1 MSKMSKLFDQDNMFF
16 AIMGVLFDLII
27 LNVLTLLC
35 CLPVVTAGASFTA
48 MHSVLWRMVRHEE
61 TYVARQFFDSF
72 KRNLKQS
79 LLPWLAFLL
88 AAIVLVVDGMLAR
101 SMGSMRGPL
110 MACVA
115 FMGLVIIAIAQ
126 YFFPLLSRYENPTS
140 ETLKNA
146 TKLALGF
153 FPRTLCML
161 VILAAF
167 AVLYAQFFI
176 YMIPLL
182 ILMGVTLPQYCC
194 AWIYNWIFRRIDG
207 EIDAK
212 GAQGSAV
219 LKLFA
224 RKGRSADCKFRGTPL
239 RVFVALSVRF
249 WRIGQLER
257 TFGCVNVRFSR
268 IGQPGCV
275 FEYQS
280 IGFSRIGQLQVKVG
294 RLNDRFSRIGQP

>member
-1 MSKMSKLFDQDNMFF
+1 
-16 AIMGVLFDLII
+16 
-27 LNVLTLLC
+27 
-35 CLPVVTAGASFTA
+35 
-48 MHSVLWRMVRHEE
+48 
-61 TYVARQFFDSF
+61 
-72 KRNLKQS
+72 
-79 LLPWLAFLL
+79 
-88 AAIVLVVDGMLAR
+88 
-101 SMGSMRGPL
+101 MGSMRGPL

-212 GAQGSAV
+212 GRKVAQS
-219 LKLFA
+219 
-224 RKGRSADCKFRGTPL
+224 
-239 RVFVALSVRF
+239 
-249 WRIGQLER
+249 
-257 TFGCVNVRFSR
+257 
-268 IGQPGCV
+268 
-275 FEYQS
+275 
-280 IGFSRIGQLQVKVG
+280 
-294 RLNDRFSRIGQP
+294 

>member
-88 AAIVLVVDGMLAR
+88 AAIVLVVDGMLAW

-126 YFFPLLSRYENPTS
+126 YFFRCF
-140 ETLKNA
+140 
-146 TKLALGF
+146 LAM
-153 FPRTLCML
+153 R
-161 VILAAF
+161 IR
-167 AVLYAQFFI
+167 
-176 YMIPLL
+176 
-182 ILMGVTLPQYCC
+182 LPK
-194 AWIYNWIFRRIDG
+194 R
-207 EIDAK
+207 
-212 GAQGSAV
+212 
-219 LKLFA
+219 
-224 RKGRSADCKFRGTPL
+224 
-239 RVFVALSVRF
+239 
-249 WRIGQLER
+249 
-257 TFGCVNVRFSR
+257 
-268 IGQPGCV
+268 
-275 FEYQS
+275 
-280 IGFSRIGQLQVKVG
+280 
-294 RLNDRFSRIGQP
+294 

>member
-35 CLPVVTAGASFTA
+35 CLPIVTAGASFTA

-101 SMGSMRGPL
+101 SMGSMSGPL

-146 TKLALGF
+146 TL
-153 FPRTLCML
+153 FPTHL
-161 VILAAF
+161 VHAGDFGRVRRAVCAVFHIYDSAADFDGRHVAAIL
-167 AVLYAQFFI
+167 
-176 YMIPLL
+176 
-182 ILMGVTLPQYCC
+182 
-194 AWIYNWIFRRIDG
+194 
-207 EIDAK
+207 
-212 GAQGSAV
+212 
-219 LKLFA
+219 
-224 RKGRSADCKFRGTPL
+224 L
-239 RVFVALSVRF
+239 RVDL
-249 WRIGQLER
+249 QLDFPPYR
-257 TFGCVNVRFSR
+257 R
-268 IGQPGCV
+268 
-275 FEYQS
+275 
-280 IGFSRIGQLQVKVG
+280 
-294 RLNDRFSRIGQP
+294 

>member
-35 CLPVVTAGASFTA
+35 CLPIVTAGASFTA

-88 AAIVLVVDGMLAR
+88 AAIVLVVDGMLAW

-153 FPRTLCML
+153 FPRTC
-161 VILAAF
+161 
-167 AVLYAQFFI
+167 
-176 YMIPLL
+176 
-182 ILMGVTLPQYCC
+182 
-194 AWIYNWIFRRIDG
+194 W
-207 EIDAK
+207 
-212 GAQGSAV
+212 
-219 LKLFA
+219 
-224 RKGRSADCKFRGTPL
+224 
-239 RVFVALSVRF
+239 
-249 WRIGQLER
+249 
-257 TFGCVNVRFSR
+257 
-268 IGQPGCV
+268 
-275 FEYQS
+275 
-280 IGFSRIGQLQVKVG
+280 
-294 RLNDRFSRIGQP
+294 

>member
-1 MSKMSKLFDQDNMFF
+1 MFF
-16 AIMGVLFDLII
+16 AIMGVLFDLSVL

-79 LLPWLAFLL
+79 LLP
-88 AAIVLVVDGMLAR
+88 V
-101 SMGSMRGPL
+101 
-110 MACVA
+110 ACVPA
-115 FMGLVIIAIAQ
+115 GGDCAGGRRHARPVHGVDARAADGVRRVHGIGDNAAIAQ

-212 GAQGSAV
+212 GRKVAQS
-219 LKLFA
+219 
-224 RKGRSADCKFRGTPL
+224 
-239 RVFVALSVRF
+239 
-249 WRIGQLER
+249 
-257 TFGCVNVRFSR
+257 
-268 IGQPGCV
+268 
-275 FEYQS
+275 
-280 IGFSRIGQLQVKVG
+280 
-294 RLNDRFSRIGQP
+294 

>member
-35 CLPVVTAGASFTA
+35 CLPIVTAGASFTA
-48 MHSVLWRMVRHEE
+48 MHSVHWRMVRHEE

-88 AAIVLVVDGMLAR
+88 AAIVLVVDGMLAW

-212 GAQGSAV
+212 GRKVAQS
-219 LKLFA
+219 
-224 RKGRSADCKFRGTPL
+224 
-239 RVFVALSVRF
+239 
-249 WRIGQLER
+249 
-257 TFGCVNVRFSR
+257 
-268 IGQPGCV
+268 
-275 FEYQS
+275 
-280 IGFSRIGQLQVKVG
+280 
-294 RLNDRFSRIGQP
+294 

>member
-101 SMGSMRGPL
+101 SMG
-110 MACVA
+110 
-115 FMGLVIIAIAQ
+115 LVIIASAQ

-212 GAQGSAV
+212 GRKVAQS
-219 LKLFA
+219 
-224 RKGRSADCKFRGTPL
+224 
-239 RVFVALSVRF
+239 
-249 WRIGQLER
+249 
-257 TFGCVNVRFSR
+257 
-268 IGQPGCV
+268 
-275 FEYQS
+275 
-280 IGFSRIGQLQVKVG
+280 
-294 RLNDRFSRIGQP
+294 

>member
-35 CLPVVTAGASFTA
+35 CLPIVTAGASFTA

-140 ETLKNA
+140 ETMKNA

-153 FPRTLCML
+153 FPRT
-161 VILAAF
+161 
-167 AVLYAQFFI
+167 
-176 YMIPLL
+176 
-182 ILMGVTLPQYCC
+182 
-194 AWIYNWIFRRIDG
+194 
-207 EIDAK
+207 
-212 GAQGSAV
+212 
-219 LKLFA
+219 
-224 RKGRSADCKFRGTPL
+224 
-239 RVFVALSVRF
+239 
-249 WRIGQLER
+249 
-257 TFGCVNVRFSR
+257 
-268 IGQPGCV
+268 
-275 FEYQS
+275 
-280 IGFSRIGQLQVKVG
+280 
-294 RLNDRFSRIGQP
+294 

>member
-16 AIMGVLFDLII
+16 SIMGVLFDLII

-35 CLPVVTAGASFTA
+35 CLPIVTAGASFTA

-101 SMGSMRGPL
+101 SMGVDARAADG
-110 MACVA
+110 VRRVH
-115 FMGLVIIAIAQ
+115 GIGDYAIAQ

-167 AVLYAQFFI
+167 AVLYAQFFHI
-176 YMIPLL
+176 Y
-182 ILMGVTLPQYCC
+182 
-194 AWIYNWIFRRIDG
+194 D
-207 EIDAK
+207 
-212 GAQGSAV
+212 SA
-219 LKLFA
+219 
-224 RKGRSADCKFRGTPL
+224 ADF
-239 RVFVALSVRF
+239 
-249 WRIGQLER
+249 
-257 TFGCVNVRFSR
+257 
-268 IGQPGCV
+268 
-275 FEYQS
+275 
-280 IGFSRIGQLQVKVG
+280 
-294 RLNDRFSRIGQP
+294 

>member
-61 TYVARQFFDSF
+61 TYVTRQFFDSF

-110 MACVA
+110 MACVV

-153 FPRTLCML
+153 FPAHL
-161 VILAAF
+161 VHAGDFGRVRRAVCAVFHIYDSAADFDGRHVAAIL
-167 AVLYAQFFI
+167 
-176 YMIPLL
+176 
-182 ILMGVTLPQYCC
+182 
-194 AWIYNWIFRRIDG
+194 
-207 EIDAK
+207 
-212 GAQGSAV
+212 
-219 LKLFA
+219 
-224 RKGRSADCKFRGTPL
+224 L
-239 RVFVALSVRF
+239 RVDL
-249 WRIGQLER
+249 QLDFPPYR
-257 TFGCVNVRFSR
+257 R
-268 IGQPGCV
+268 
-275 FEYQS
+275 
-280 IGFSRIGQLQVKVG
+280 
-294 RLNDRFSRIGQP
+294 